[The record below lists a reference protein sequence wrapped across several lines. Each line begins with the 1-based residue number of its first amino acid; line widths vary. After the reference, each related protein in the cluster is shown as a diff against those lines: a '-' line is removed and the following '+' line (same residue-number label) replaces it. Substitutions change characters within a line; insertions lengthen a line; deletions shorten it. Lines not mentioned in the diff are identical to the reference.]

1 MWLTFQGWMSGV
13 PPRAQGR
20 SEHWQWQQWY
30 CYLCQSEHFSE
41 HTLLWCGE
49 LYCKTQK
56 AATYNDVSVLR
67 KNLGFWINIIRR
79 EMSGCAQILH
89 AEPVMC
95 VTVCVCH
102 VLTCMA
108 KSDNYFFYNT
118 YALIYLH
125 GCRRVHPQRLLNHH
139 IKILEL
145 VWGIVHGLVLY
156 QQNTH
161 SFQYM
166 FHDTPDHKHYTFT
179 SLTGFSAKY
188 SWISLA
194 SLSCASVLAASR

>member
-1 MWLTFQGWMSGV
+1 MSVV

-20 SEHWQWQQWY
+20 SEHWQWQQRYW
-30 CYLCQSEHFSE
+30 YLCQSEHLSE

-95 VTVCVCH
+95 VTVCACH
-102 VLTCMA
+102 ILTCMA
-108 KSDNYFFYNT
+108 KSEYYNHKLYYVCSSILT
-118 YALIYLH
+118 WVQEGTSSASPQSPYQGTPA
-125 GCRRVHPQRLLNHH
+125 RVRHRTWTCP
-139 IKILEL
+139 I
-145 VWGIVHGLVLY
+145 
-156 QQNTH
+156 
-161 SFQYM
+161 
-166 FHDTPDHKHYTFT
+166 
-179 SLTGFSAKY
+179 SAKHT
-188 SWISLA
+188 L
-194 SLSCASVLAASR
+194 LPVHVSRHT